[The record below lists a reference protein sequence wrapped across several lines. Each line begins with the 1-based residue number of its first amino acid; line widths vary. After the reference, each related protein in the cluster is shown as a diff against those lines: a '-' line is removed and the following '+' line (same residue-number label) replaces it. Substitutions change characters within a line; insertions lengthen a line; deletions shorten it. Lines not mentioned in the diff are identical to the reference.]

1 MIPIRERIDLTAESD
16 SLIALTDVPRHL
28 PARNGK
34 RVHYS
39 TVFRW
44 ATKGARGRL
53 LESVMIG
60 GVRFTTTHALNRFI
74 TGEGQESQRVAADA
88 AVAHQ
93 ALAAVGL

>member
-1 MIPIRERIDLTAESD
+1 MISLREHIDLVAESN

-28 PARNGK
+28 PARKGK

-44 ATKGARGRL
+44 VTKGARGRI

-60 GVRFTTTHALNRFI
+60 GVRFTTAQALNRFVAS
-74 TGEGQESQRVAADA
+74 ECHESHRVAADSTIA
-88 AVAHQ
+88 QQ